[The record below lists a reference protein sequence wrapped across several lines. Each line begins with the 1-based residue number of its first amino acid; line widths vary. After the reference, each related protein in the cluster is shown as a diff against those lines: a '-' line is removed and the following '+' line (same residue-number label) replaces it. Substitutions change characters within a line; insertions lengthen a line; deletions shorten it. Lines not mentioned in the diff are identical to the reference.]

1 MVSGINSMVLINV
14 TVKSA
19 RNLQETPEMIEKE
32 IKKRCSPGSKA
43 SEIIVA
49 IKIFSSSLYLLSALI
64 TSYIIHFQLTWEV
77 GREQAFLLF

>member
-1 MVSGINSMVLINV
+1 MINAA
-14 TVKSA
+14 VKSA
-19 RNLQETPEMIEKE
+19 RNLQETPEMMEKE

-49 IKIFSSSLYLLSALI
+49 IKKFSSSLYLVSALI

>member
-49 IKIFSSSLYLLSALI
+49 IKIFSSLSISSINSPRSILQVCFENRFHV
-64 TSYIIHFQLTWEV
+64 SS
-77 GREQAFLLF
+77 AFKK